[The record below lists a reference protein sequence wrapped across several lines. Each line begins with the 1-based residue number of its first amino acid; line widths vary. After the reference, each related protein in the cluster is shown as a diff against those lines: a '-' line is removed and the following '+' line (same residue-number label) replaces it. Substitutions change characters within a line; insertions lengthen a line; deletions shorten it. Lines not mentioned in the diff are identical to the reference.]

1 MHLRRFD
8 SQRRSVRTW
17 PLSVFL
23 ATYLGAPVWL
33 NPQMAL
39 GDISVI
45 ERPLLADN
53 GRLISDVHGLIFE
66 GNELSRRGEVCE
78 KPITPLRITN
88 LVLMSAEA
96 NCCFASH

>member
-17 PLSVFL
+17 PLLVFL

-45 ERPLLADN
+45 ESPLLAGCTCLPN
-53 GRLISDVHGLIFE
+53 IPAPGIFKGLGLIY
-66 GNELSRRGEVCE
+66 
-78 KPITPLRITN
+78 P
-88 LVLMSAEA
+88 
-96 NCCFASH
+96 